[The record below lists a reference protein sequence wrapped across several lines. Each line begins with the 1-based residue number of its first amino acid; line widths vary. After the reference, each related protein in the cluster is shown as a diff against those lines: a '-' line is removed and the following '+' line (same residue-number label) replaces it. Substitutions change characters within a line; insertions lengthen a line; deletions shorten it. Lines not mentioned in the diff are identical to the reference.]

1 MTKDSNQKRM
11 KLRKQCREALAT
23 HICMV
28 GPITYLFSQLTPL
41 DDRLGLVIAPE
52 LVRLQPRP
60 EDRYAWSVTK
70 PNDFLLQSSLSS
82 GTISLYQSI
91 CQALGHSLEAVTP
104 QTLVS
109 SQSGRG
115 VLSYGVSR
123 LPRIYKDISFH
134 ILTNVSGQ
142 ANGEVKTNGSFT
154 AKIRELK
161 AANLQ
166 LNEELG
172 RTRTHLQSSLR
183 ESHTLH
189 AQLSDLRHELQA
201 VTSQN
206 HSLRGEITQ
215 TKMGIAGAIETLN
228 TLQTLRKENDV
239 NETPGDQMNAMN
251 GYATTSWAK
260 A

>member
-1 MTKDSNQKRM
+1 MAKDSNQKRM

-23 HICMV
+23 HI
-28 GPITYLFSQLTPL
+28 Y
-41 DDRLGLVIAPE
+41 DRLGLDIAPG

-60 EDRYAWSVTK
+60 EDRYAWSVTES
-70 PNDFLLQSSLSS
+70 NEFLLQSSLSS

-109 SQSGRG
+109 SRSGR
-115 VLSYGVSR
+115 VALSYG
-123 LPRIYKDISFH
+123 
-134 ILTNVSGQ
+134 
-142 ANGEVKTNGSFT
+142 ANGEVKGNGSFT
-154 AKIRELK
+154 AKIRELV

-172 RTRTHLQSSLR
+172 RTRSHLQSSLG
-183 ESHTLH
+183 ESRTLR
-189 AQLSDLRHELQA
+189 AQVSDLRHEIQA
-201 VTSQN
+201 IASQN
-206 HSLRGEITQ
+206 HSLRGEIAQTQ
-215 TKMGIAGAIETLN
+215 MGIAGAIETLN
-228 TLQTLRKENDV
+228 TLHTLRKENGV
-239 NETPGDQMNAMN
+239 NELPGDQMNAMN